1 MCFFATVLRGLKRK
15 NEKPWS
21 GARSCKWDK
30 ARSQKNNNKQTKKY
44 DRIDP
49 YKAILL
55 KVLIDWK
62 IITFF
67 FWKILRPEYPR
78 CSFLYY

>member
-1 MCFFATVLRGLKRK
+1 MKSLDLEQGLVSETKLAVK
-15 NEKPWS
+15 
-21 GARSCKWDK
+21 
-30 ARSQKNNNKQTKKY
+30 KQTKKKKY

-49 YKAILL
+49 YKTILL

-67 FWKILRPEYPR
+67 FWKILWPEYPR

>member
-1 MCFFATVLRGLKRK
+1 MCFFATALRGLKNK
-15 NEKPWS
+15 NKKPWS

-30 ARSQKNNNKQTKKY
+30 ARSQKKDK
-44 DRIDP
+44 IDP

-67 FWKILRPEYPR
+67 FWKILWPEYPR